1 MGELKDQLS
10 QIIHPDRILTRYID
24 RIAYASD
31 ASFYRLIPK
40 AIVQPVSE
48 AEIQN
53 LFHFAH
59 QENIPLTFR
68 AAGTSLSGQSITDG
82 ILVDVSKFW
91 RGITVEK
98 NGDQV
103 KIQPGAIGS
112 VVNQTLK
119 SFERKIGP
127 DPASINAAMMG
138 GILANNSSGM
148 CCGVVHNSYHTL
160 SSLTFI
166 LPSGEIYNSAVTV
179 DRIRFEDSK
188 LATELL
194 TIKNAIINNKAL
206 SEKIRH
212 KYQIKNTV
220 GYSLNS
226 FLDYSHPIDI
236 FSHLLI
242 GSEGT
247 LGFISEAV
255 LTTIPDYPH
264 KVTGLIYFANL
275 FEACSAIVPLRDCGA
290 SAIELMDYASLKSVQ
305 HLPEAPKEFKI
316 LDNDFCALLIE
327 FHGPSLEFI
336 QNKISEIVPVINQFD
351 FHHSVRLSID
361 PDERESLWKIR
372 KGMFP
377 SIGSVR
383 KQGTS
388 VIIEDLVFPISN
400 LAEATIELQKLFKKH
415 SYDNAIIFGHAK
427 DGNIHFVITQSFNDQ
442 SEIDR
447 YELFMNDVVDLTV
460 NRYQGSLKGEHGT
473 GRNMSPFIETEWG
486 SDAFEIMK
494 SIKSLVDPYSI
505 LNPGVII
512 NSNLK
517 SHISNLKSLPE
528 IESEVDKCIECGYCE
543 SKCPSRD
550 LTLTPRQRI
559 VVRREI
565 QRLNSPFEEVR
576 GMLTRHTERS
586 RSELLQ
592 ELKTDFEYSGLD
604 TCATDGLCATACPVD
619 IDTGKLVKRLRS
631 ENNSNI
637 ENWFAD
643 QIANH
648 FSIAESF
655 VRLILW
661 KGYWINRLLGKKT
674 MTELSGFAHELF
686 PSIPIWFSS
695 LPKPV
700 SKKTIKTVSQ
710 NRTDEF
716 QFLYFPTCISRTM
729 GNYQTGLSI
738 PETIGIL
745 SDRANIKLKI
755 SEQNSGNC
763 CGTPFSSKGF
773 VEAYKQTLN
782 NAIEFLW
789 KESVEGNL
797 PVIVDTSPCTFTF
810 KTCFNDLTE
819 ENKIRY
825 RQLVFLDS
833 IEFLAD
839 YLIPKLDIRKTDEEI
854 VMHPVCSAVKMKLT
868 GKLKSVGDSC
878 SSNCNMPSNS
888 GCCGMAGDRGMLYP
902 DLIDSATKEEV
913 NEINSGNYSGFYSS
927 SRTCE
932 LALSETSGNEFE
944 SVLRL
949 VERVSR

>member
-1 MGELKDQLS
+1 MGTLKDQLS
-10 QIIHPDRILTRYID
+10 QFIHPDRVLTRYID
-24 RIAYASD
+24 RIAFSSD

-48 AEIQN
+48 TEIQN

-59 QENIPLTFR
+59 QNNIPLTFR

-82 ILVDVSKFW
+82 ILVDISKFW

-103 KIQPGAIGS
+103 RVQPGAIGS
-112 VVNQTLK
+112 VVNQILK
-119 SFERKIGP
+119 SYERKIGP

-148 CCGVVHNSYHTL
+148 CCGVAHNSYHTL

-179 DRIRFEDSK
+179 DRIRFEDTE

-194 TIKNAIINNKAL
+194 SIKNIILGNKAL

-220 GYSLNS
+220 GYSLNA
-226 FLDYSHPIDI
+226 FLDFEHPIDI

-247 LGFISEAV
+247 LGFMSEAV

-275 FEACSAIVPLRDCGA
+275 FEACSAIIPLRDCGA
-290 SAIELMDYASLKSVQ
+290 SAIELMDFASLKSVQ

-316 LDNDFCALLIE
+316 LDQDFCALLIE
-327 FHGPSLEFI
+327 YQGPTLEFI
-336 QNKISEIVPVINQFD
+336 QNKISEIIPVINQFD

-377 SIGSVR
+377 SIGSIR

-400 LAEATIELQKLFKKH
+400 LADATVELQHLFQKH
-415 SYDNAIIFGHAK
+415 GYDNAIIFGHAK

-447 YELFMNDVVDLTV
+447 YESFMNDVVDLTV

-486 SDAFEIMK
+486 SEAYQIMK

-517 SHISNLKSLPE
+517 SHIQDLKSLPE

-559 VVRREI
+559 VVRREME
-565 QRLNSPFEEVR
+565 RLNEK
-576 GMLTRHTERS
+576 HTEAS
-586 RSELLQ
+586 QTLLNELNR
-592 ELKTDFEYSGLD
+592 DFEYSGLD

-631 ENNSNI
+631 ENNSSF
-637 ENWFAD
+637 ENWFALH
-643 QIANH
+643 IANH
-648 FSIAESF
+648 FSLAES
-655 VRLILW
+655 VVSLILW
-661 KGYWINRLLGKKT
+661 KGHWINRLLGKKA

-700 SKKTIKTVSQ
+700 SKRTIKTLSQ
-710 NRTDEF
+710 NRSDEF
-716 QFLYFPTCISRTM
+716 QFLYFPTCISRNM
-729 GNYQTGLSI
+729 GNYQSGLSI
-738 PETIGIL
+738 PETVEIL
-745 SDRANIKLKI
+745 SKRANIKLKI
-755 SEQNSGNC
+755 SEQNSGHC
-763 CGTPFSSKGF
+763 CGTPFSSKGY
-773 VEAYKQTLN
+773 VEAYKHTLN
-782 NAIEFLW
+782 STIEFLW

-797 PVIVDTSPCTFTF
+797 PVIFDTSPCTFTF
-810 KTCFNDLTE
+810 KTCVNDLSE

-833 IEFLAD
+833 IEFLSD
-839 YLIPKLDIRKTDEEI
+839 YLLPKLHIKKKDDKI
-854 VMHPVCSAVKMKLT
+854 VLHPVCSAVKMKLT
-868 GKLKSVGDSC
+868 GKLKSIGDAC
-878 SSNCNMPSNS
+878 SSHCDIPTNS
-888 GCCGMAGDRGMLYP
+888 GCCGMAGDRGMLFP

-913 NEINSGNYSGFYSS
+913 REINLGKYTGFYSS

-932 LALSETSGNEFE
+932 LALTEKGGNEFE
-944 SVLRL
+944 SVVRL